1 MSVNRP
7 ISDWRGRRVWLIG
20 ASSGIGA
27 ALAQMLSSRG
37 AWLALSARRR
47 DALETVAAKCEDA
60 QVLPFD
66 VTDTAAFA
74 QAHEE
79 LVSRWKGIDLVV
91 FLAGT
96 YAPTRAWELTDASIR
111 GTIDVNLVATMQGVR
126 HVLPGMLARG
136 EGAVA
141 LVASVAGYAGL
152 PQACLY
158 GPTKA
163 ALINFAETLHIDLQP
178 RGVDVFLINPGF
190 VDTPLTR
197 DNEFKMPALL
207 TPAEAAEA
215 IVRGFG
221 RGVFEIHFPKRFSRL
236 LKVLRLLPY
245 ALYFPLVRRVTG
257 L

>member
-27 ALAQMLSSRG
+27 ALAEALAARG
-37 AWLALSARRR
+37 ARLALSARRR
-47 DALETVAAKCEDA
+47 DALEAVAAKCEDA
-60 QVLPFD
+60 QVRPFD

-74 QAHEE
+74 HAHED
-79 LVSRWKGIDLVV
+79 LLAQWNGIDLVV

-96 YAPTRAWELTDASIR
+96 YAPTRAWEMTDEAIR
-111 GTIDVNLVATMQGVR
+111 GTIDVNLGATMQGVR
-126 HVLPGMLARG
+126 RLLPDMLERRRG
-136 EGAVA
+136 AMA

-163 ALINFAETLHIDLQP
+163 ALINFAETLHLDLQP
-178 RGVDVFLINPGF
+178 RGVDVFLISPGF

-197 DNEFKMPALL
+197 DNQFEMPALL
-207 TPAEAAEA
+207 TPVDAAEA
-215 IVRGFG
+215 ILRGFQ
-221 RGVFEIHFPKRFSRL
+221 RGVFEIHFPKRFSRT
-236 LKVLRLLPY
+236 LKALRLLPY
-245 ALYFPLVRRVTG
+245 GLYFRLVRRVTG

>member
-7 ISDWRGRRVWLIG
+7 ITDWRGRRVWLIG

-27 ALAQMLSSRG
+27 ALAEALSARG

-47 DALETVAAKCEDA
+47 DALEAVAAKCEDA
-60 QVLPFD
+60 RVLPFD
-66 VTDTAAFA
+66 VTDSAAFS

-96 YAPTRAWELTDASIR
+96 YAPTRAWEMTDESIR
-111 GTIDVNLVATMQGVR
+111 ATVDVNLVATMQGVR
-126 HVLPGMLARG
+126 QLLPDMLRRRQ
-136 EGAVA
+136 GAVA
-141 LVASVAGYAGL
+141 LVASVAGYSGL

-163 ALINFAETLHIDLQP
+163 ALINFAETLHLDLKP
-178 RGVDVFLINPGF
+178 RGVDVFVISPGF
-190 VDTPLTR
+190 VETPLTSN
-197 DNEFKMPALL
+197 NEFKMPALL
-207 TPAEAAEA
+207 KPAEAAEA
-215 IVRGFG
+215 ILREFG
-221 RGVFEIHFPKRFSRL
+221 RGVFEIHFPKRFSRV
-236 LKVLRLLPY
+236 LKALRLLPY